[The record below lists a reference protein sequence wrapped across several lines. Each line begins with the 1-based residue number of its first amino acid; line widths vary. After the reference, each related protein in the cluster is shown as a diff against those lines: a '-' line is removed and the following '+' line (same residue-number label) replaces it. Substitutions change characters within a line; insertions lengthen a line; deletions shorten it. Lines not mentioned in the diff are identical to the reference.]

1 MKNSVRGVGTVI
13 GLAAIGPA
21 IVGIVG
27 FVAAIFAYLS
37 GDFVAAGVLLIA
49 SALAFG
55 LLSVAVLGR

>member
-27 FVAAIFAYLS
+27 FVAAIFAIS
-37 GDFVAAGVLLIA
+37 AAISWLQVCFSSPPLWLLDC
-49 SALAFG
+49 FP
-55 LLSVAVLGR
+55 